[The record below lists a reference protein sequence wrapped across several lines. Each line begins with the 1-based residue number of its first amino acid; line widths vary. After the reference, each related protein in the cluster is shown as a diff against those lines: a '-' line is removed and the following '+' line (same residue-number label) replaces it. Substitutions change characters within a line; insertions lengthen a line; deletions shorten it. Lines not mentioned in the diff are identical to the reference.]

1 MHKFS
6 LLFFIANFLILGSC
20 KSEVT
25 LESQGFDS
33 KKIEV
38 FQTFITDEIKSG
50 KIAGA
55 EILIAKNDAIV
66 LHEAQ
71 GFANLTTQK
80 PLSKNSIYYLQ
91 SMTKPII
98 SVAIMQLVEKGK
110 LSLEDT
116 IEQYIPEATGLQI
129 ILDPEQGMEGEKVQ
143 LKESI
148 TIRHLLSH
156 TAGFS
161 HGLGTNKME
170 IELYNSLYGP
180 PLQMSENPH
189 ETIESRVISLLAA
202 PLIGQPGKQWYYS
215 ASPDI
220 LALIVQRVSKQTI
233 PDYLK
238 SAIFDPLGMNDTGY
252 NVPDTESNRVMA
264 VHIHDQTGQL
274 ISFDEQIPTLG
285 NTLYGGTHGLFS
297 TALDYLRFCQ
307 MILGNG
313 TLNNQQVLK
322 PETIELMS
330 QDQTNGVFEAQG
342 KGFGLGFEVILDP
355 IAEGYENKG
364 QLSWG
369 GYFRTHFFIHPEQN
383 LVAIWMTQMLPYSNE
398 YGDALRENVYGA
410 LLVP

>member
-1 MHKFS
+1 MRKFS
-6 LLFFIANFLILGSC
+6 LLFLIANLLILGSC
-20 KSEVT
+20 KSKVT
-25 LESQGFDS
+25 FESQGFDS

-38 FQTFITDEIKSG
+38 FQTFISDEIKSG

-98 SVAIMQLVEKGK
+98 SLAIMQLVEKGK

-129 ILDPEQGMEGEKVQ
+129 ILDPEQGMQGEKVQ

-189 ETIESRVISLLAA
+189 NTIESRVRSLLAA

-252 NVPDTESNRVMA
+252 NVPDAESNRVMSL
-264 VHIHDQTGQL
+264 HFHDQSGQL
-274 ISFDEQIPTLG
+274 IPFDEQIPTSG

-297 TALDYLRFCQ
+297 TAQDYLRFCQ
-307 MILGNG
+307 MILNNG
-313 TLNNQQVLK
+313 TLNNKQILK
-322 PETIELMS
+322 PETLRLMT
-330 QDQTNGVFEAQG
+330 QDQTNGVFEAPG
-342 KGFGLGFEVILDP
+342 KGFGLGFEVILNP
-355 IAEGYENKG
+355 TAEGYENKG

>member
-1 MHKFS
+1 MCKFS
-6 LLFFIANFLILGSC
+6 LLFLITNLLILGSC
-20 KSEVT
+20 KPKIT
-25 LESQGFDS
+25 FESQGFDS

-38 FQTFITDEIKSG
+38 FQTFISDEIKSG

-98 SVAIMQLVEKGK
+98 SLAIMQLVEKGK

-129 ILDPEQGMEGEKVQ
+129 ILDPEQGMQGEKVQ

-189 ETIESRVISLLAA
+189 NTIESRVRSLLAA

-252 NVPDTESNRVMA
+252 NVPDAESNRVMSL
-264 VHIHDQTGQL
+264 HFHDQSGQL
-274 ISFDEQIPTLG
+274 IPFDEQIPTSG

-297 TALDYLRFCQ
+297 TAQDYLRFCQ
-307 MILGNG
+307 MILNNG
-313 TLNNQQVLK
+313 TLNNKQILK
-322 PETIELMS
+322 PETLRLMT
-330 QDQTNGVFEAQG
+330 QDQTNGVFEAPG
-342 KGFGLGFEVILDP
+342 KGFGLGFEVILNP
-355 IAEGYENKG
+355 TAEGYENKG

>member
-1 MHKFS
+1 MRKFS
-6 LLFFIANFLILGSC
+6 LLFLIANLLILGSC
-20 KSEVT
+20 KSKVT
-25 LESQGFDS
+25 FESQGFDS

-38 FQTFITDEIKSG
+38 FQTFISNEIKSG

-98 SVAIMQLVEKGK
+98 SLAIMQLVEKGK

-129 ILDPEQGMEGEKVQ
+129 ILDPEQGMQGEKVQ

-189 ETIESRVISLLAA
+189 NTIESRVRSLLAA

-252 NVPDTESNRVMA
+252 NVPDAESNRVMSL
-264 VHIHDQTGQL
+264 HFHDQSGQL
-274 ISFDEQIPTLG
+274 IPFDEQIPTSG

-297 TALDYLRFCQ
+297 TAQDYLRFCQ
-307 MILGNG
+307 MILNNG
-313 TLNNQQVLK
+313 TLNNKQILK
-322 PETIELMS
+322 PETLRLMT
-330 QDQTNGVFEAQG
+330 QDQTNGVFEAPG
-342 KGFGLGFEVILDP
+342 KGFGLGFEVILNP
-355 IAEGYENKG
+355 TAEGYENKG

>member
-6 LLFFIANFLILGSC
+6 LLFFITNLLILGSC

-25 LESQGFDS
+25 FESQGFDS

-189 ETIESRVISLLAA
+189 NTIESRVISLLAA

-252 NVPDTESNRVMA
+252 NVPDAESNRVMSL
-264 VHIHDQTGQL
+264 HFHDQSGKL
-274 ISFDEQIPTLG
+274 IPFDEQIPTSG
-285 NTLYGGTHGLFS
+285 NTIYGGTHGLFS
-297 TALDYLRFCQ
+297 TAQDYLRFCQ
-307 MILGNG
+307 MILSNG
-313 TLNNQQVLK
+313 TLNNKQILK
-322 PETIELMS
+322 PETLELMT
-330 QDQTNGVFEAQG
+330 QDQTNGVFEAPG
-342 KGFGLGFEVILDP
+342 KGFGLGFEVILNP
-355 IAEGYENKG
+355 TAEGYENKG

>member
-1 MHKFS
+1 MRQFS
-6 LLFFIANFLILGSC
+6 LLFFIASLLCLVSC
-20 KSEVT
+20 KPEIT
-25 LESQGFDS
+25 FESQGFDS
-33 KKIEV
+33 EKIAI
-38 FQTFITDEIKSG
+38 FQTFIAEEIKSG

-55 EILIAKNDAIV
+55 EILIAKDDAIV

-71 GFANLTTQK
+71 GFADLTTQK

-98 SVAIMQLVEKGK
+98 SVAIMQLVEKGM
-110 LSLEDT
+110 LSLEDP
-116 IEQYIPEATGLQI
+116 IEKFIPEATGLQI
-129 ILDPEQGMEGEKVQ
+129 ILDPEEGMQGEKVP

-170 IELYNSLYGP
+170 LELYYSLYGP

-189 ETIESRVISLLAA
+189 KTIESRVKALVAA
-202 PLIGQPGKQWYYS
+202 PLIGSPGKQWYYS

-220 LALIVQRVSKQTI
+220 LALIVQRVSKQSL

-238 SAIFDPLGMNDTGY
+238 AKLFDPLGMNDTGY
-252 NVPDTESNRVMA
+252 NVPDAERNRVMS

-274 ISFDEQIPTLG
+274 ITFAEQIPTRG
-285 NTLYGGTHGLFS
+285 NTVYGGTHGLFS
-297 TALDYLRFCQ
+297 TAQDYLRFCQ

-313 TLNNQQVLK
+313 TLNNQQILK
-322 PETIELMS
+322 PETIALMS
-330 QDQTNGVFEAQG
+330 QDQTNGVFEAPG

-369 GYFRTHFFIHPEQN
+369 GYFRTHFFIHPEQD
-383 LVAIWMTQMLPYSNE
+383 LVAIWMTQILPYSNE

-410 LLVP
+410 LLEP

>member
-6 LLFFIANFLILGSC
+6 LLFLIANLLILGSC

-25 LESQGFDS
+25 FESQGFDS

-129 ILDPEQGMEGEKVQ
+129 ILDPEQGMQGEKVQ

-189 ETIESRVISLLAA
+189 NTIESRVRSLLAA

-252 NVPDTESNRVMA
+252 NVPDAESNRVMSL
-264 VHIHDQTGQL
+264 HFHDQSGQL
-274 ISFDEQIPTLG
+274 IPFDEQIPTSG

-297 TALDYLRFCQ
+297 TAQDYLRFCQ
-307 MILGNG
+307 MILNNG
-313 TLNNQQVLK
+313 TLNNKQILK
-322 PETIELMS
+322 PETLRLMT
-330 QDQTNGVFEAQG
+330 QDQTNGVFEAPG
-342 KGFGLGFEVILDP
+342 KGFGLGFEVILNP
-355 IAEGYENKG
+355 TAEGYENKG

>member
-1 MHKFS
+1 MRNFS
-6 LLFFIANFLILGSC
+6 LLFFLATLLILSSC
-20 KSEVT
+20 KREIT
-25 LESQGFDS
+25 FESQGFDS

-252 NVPDTESNRVMA
+252 NVPDAESNRVMA

-355 IAEGYENKG
+355 IAEGYKNKG

-398 YGDALRENVYGA
+398 YSDALRENVYGA
-410 LLVP
+410 LLIQ

>member
-1 MHKFS
+1 MRKFS
-6 LLFFIANFLILGSC
+6 LLFLIANLLIIGSC
-20 KSEVT
+20 KSKIT
-25 LESQGFDS
+25 FESQGFDS

-38 FQTFITDEIKSG
+38 FQTFISNEIKSG

-129 ILDPEQGMEGEKVQ
+129 ILDPEQGMQGEKVP

-189 ETIESRVISLLAA
+189 NTIESRVRSLLAA

-220 LALIVQRVSKQTI
+220 LALIVQRVSKQNI

-238 SAIFDPLGMNDTGY
+238 SALFDPLGMNDTGY
-252 NVPDTESNRVMA
+252 NVPDAESNRVMSL
-264 VHIHDQTGQL
+264 HIHDQSGQL
-274 ISFDEQIPTLG
+274 IPFDEQIPTSG
-285 NTLYGGTHGLFS
+285 NTVYGGTHGLFS
-297 TALDYLRFCQ
+297 TAQDYLRFCQ
-307 MILGNG
+307 MILSNG
-313 TLNNQQVLK
+313 TLNNKQILK
-322 PETIELMS
+322 PETLELMT
-330 QDQTNGVFEAQG
+330 QDQTNGVFEAPG
-342 KGFGLGFEVILDP
+342 KGFGLGFEIILNST
-355 IAEGYENKG
+355 AEGYKNKG

-383 LVAIWMTQMLPYSNE
+383 LIAIWMTQMLPYSYE
-398 YGDALRENVYGA
+398 YMDALRENVYGA

>member
-1 MHKFS
+1 MRKFS
-6 LLFFIANFLILGSC
+6 LLFLIANLLILGSC
-20 KSEVT
+20 KSEIT
-25 LESQGFDS
+25 YESQGFDS

-55 EILIAKNDAIV
+55 EILIAKNGVIV

-80 PLSKNSIYYLQ
+80 ALSKNSIYYLQ

-129 ILDPEQGMEGEKVQ
+129 ILDPEQGMQGEKVQ

-189 ETIESRVISLLAA
+189 NTIESRVRSLLAA
-202 PLIGQPGKQWYYS
+202 PLIGQPGKQWHYS

-238 SAIFDPLGMNDTGY
+238 SSLFDPLGMNDTGY
-252 NVPDTESNRVMA
+252 NVPDAESNRVMSL
-264 VHIHDQTGQL
+264 HIHDQLGQL
-274 ISFDEQIPTLG
+274 IPFDEQIPTSG
-285 NTLYGGTHGLFS
+285 NTVYGGTHGLFS
-297 TALDYLRFCQ
+297 TAQDYLRFCQ
-307 MILGNG
+307 MILSNG
-313 TLNNQQVLK
+313 TLNNKQILK
-322 PETIELMS
+322 PETLELMT
-330 QDQTNGVFEAQG
+330 QDQTNGVFEAPG
-342 KGFGLGFEVILDP
+342 KGFGLGFEVILNST
-355 IAEGYENKG
+355 AEGYKNKG

-383 LVAIWMTQMLPYSNE
+383 LIAIWMTQMLPYSNE
-398 YGDALRENVYGA
+398 YMDALRENVYGA

>member
-6 LLFFIANFLILGSC
+6 LLFLIANLLILGSC

-25 LESQGFDS
+25 FESQGFDS

-38 FQTFITDEIKSG
+38 FQTFISNEIKSG

-98 SVAIMQLVEKGK
+98 SLAIMQLVEKGK

-129 ILDPEQGMEGEKVQ
+129 ILDPEQGMQGEKVQ

-189 ETIESRVISLLAA
+189 NTIESRVRSLLAA

-252 NVPDTESNRVMA
+252 NVPDAESNRVMSL
-264 VHIHDQTGQL
+264 HFHDQSGQL
-274 ISFDEQIPTLG
+274 IPFDEQIPTSG

-297 TALDYLRFCQ
+297 TAQDYLRFCQ
-307 MILGNG
+307 MILNNG
-313 TLNNQQVLK
+313 TLNNKQILK
-322 PETIELMS
+322 PETLRLMT
-330 QDQTNGVFEAQG
+330 QDQTNGVFEAPG
-342 KGFGLGFEVILDP
+342 KGFGLGFEVILNP
-355 IAEGYENKG
+355 TAEGYENKG

>member
-1 MHKFS
+1 MRKFS
-6 LLFFIANFLILGSC
+6 LLFLIANLLILGSC
-20 KSEVT
+20 KSKVT
-25 LESQGFDS
+25 FESQGFDS

-98 SVAIMQLVEKGK
+98 SLAIMQLVEKGK

-129 ILDPEQGMEGEKVQ
+129 ILDPEQGMQGEKVQ

-189 ETIESRVISLLAA
+189 NTIESRVRSLLAA

-252 NVPDTESNRVMA
+252 NVPDAESNRVMSL
-264 VHIHDQTGQL
+264 HFHDQSGQL
-274 ISFDEQIPTLG
+274 IPFDEQIPTSG

-297 TALDYLRFCQ
+297 TAQDYLRFCQ
-307 MILGNG
+307 MILNNG
-313 TLNNQQVLK
+313 TLNNKQILK
-322 PETIELMS
+322 PETLRLMT
-330 QDQTNGVFEAQG
+330 QDQTNGVFEAPG
-342 KGFGLGFEVILDP
+342 KGFGLGFEVILNP
-355 IAEGYENKG
+355 TAEGYENKG

>member
-1 MHKFS
+1 MRKFS
-6 LLFFIANFLILGSC
+6 LLFLIANLIILGSC
-20 KSEVT
+20 KSKIT
-25 LESQGFDS
+25 FESQGFDS

-38 FQTFITDEIKSG
+38 FQTFISDEIKSG

-98 SVAIMQLVEKGK
+98 SLAIMQLVEKGK
-110 LSLEDT
+110 LFLEDT

-129 ILDPEQGMEGEKVQ
+129 ILDPEQGMQGEKVQ

-189 ETIESRVISLLAA
+189 NTIESRVRSLLAA

-252 NVPDTESNRVMA
+252 NVPDAESNRVMSL
-264 VHIHDQTGQL
+264 HFHDQSGQL
-274 ISFDEQIPTLG
+274 IPFDEQIPTSG

-297 TALDYLRFCQ
+297 TAQDYLRFCQ
-307 MILGNG
+307 MILNNG
-313 TLNNQQVLK
+313 TLNNKQILK
-322 PETIELMS
+322 PETLRLMT
-330 QDQTNGVFEAQG
+330 QDQTNGVFEAPG
-342 KGFGLGFEVILDP
+342 KGFGLGFEVILNP
-355 IAEGYENKG
+355 TAEGYENKG

>member
-1 MHKFS
+1 MRKFS
-6 LLFFIANFLILGSC
+6 LLFLIANLLILGSC
-20 KSEVT
+20 KSKVT
-25 LESQGFDS
+25 FESQGFDS

-38 FQTFITDEIKSG
+38 FQTFISDEIKSG

-129 ILDPEQGMEGEKVQ
+129 ILDPEQGMQGEKVQ

-189 ETIESRVISLLAA
+189 NTIESRVRSLLAA

-252 NVPDTESNRVMA
+252 NVPDAESNRVMSL
-264 VHIHDQTGQL
+264 HFHDQSGQL
-274 ISFDEQIPTLG
+274 IPFDEQIPTSG

-297 TALDYLRFCQ
+297 TAQDYLRFCQ
-307 MILGNG
+307 MILNNG
-313 TLNNQQVLK
+313 TLNNKQILK
-322 PETIELMS
+322 PET
-330 QDQTNGVFEAQG
+330 
-342 KGFGLGFEVILDP
+342 
-355 IAEGYENKG
+355 
-364 QLSWG
+364 
-369 GYFRTHFFIHPEQN
+369 
-383 LVAIWMTQMLPYSNE
+383 
-398 YGDALRENVYGA
+398 LRINDTRSD
-410 LLVP
+410 

>member
-1 MHKFS
+1 MYKFS
-6 LLFFIANFLILGSC
+6 LLFLITPLLFLGSC
-20 KSEVT
+20 QSEIT
-25 LESQGFDS
+25 FESQGFDS
-33 KKIEV
+33 EKINA
-38 FQTFITDEIKSG
+38 FQKFIADEIKAQ

-55 EILIAKNDAIV
+55 EILIAKNNTIV

-71 GFANLTTQK
+71 GYANLTTKK
-80 PLSKNSIYYLQ
+80 PLAKNSIYYIQ

-98 SVAIMQLVEKGK
+98 SVAIMQLIEKGMI
-110 LSLEDT
+110 SLEDN

-129 ILDPEQGMEGEKVQ
+129 ILDPEQGVQGEKVQ

-161 HGLGTNKME
+161 HGLGSNKME

-189 ETIESRVISLLAA
+189 STLESRVKSLLAF
-202 PLIGQPGKQWYYS
+202 PLIGQPGEQWYYS

-220 LALIVQRVSKQTI
+220 LALIVQRVSKQAI

-238 SAIFDPLGMNDTGY
+238 SALFDPLGMNDTGY
-252 NVPDTESNRVMA
+252 NVPDAESNRVMS

-274 ISFDEQIPTLG
+274 VSFDEQIPTSG
-285 NTLYGGTHGLFS
+285 NTVYGGTHGLFS
-297 TALDYLRFCQ
+297 TAENYLRFCQ
-307 MILGNG
+307 MILNNG
-313 TLNNQQVLK
+313 TFNNEQILK
-322 PETIELMS
+322 PETLKLII
-330 QDQTNGVFEAQG
+330 QDQTNGVFEAPG
-342 KGFGLGFEVILDP
+342 KGFGLGFEVILNT

>member
-1 MHKFS
+1 MRKFS
-6 LLFFIANFLILGSC
+6 LLFLIANLLILGSC
-20 KSEVT
+20 KSKVT
-25 LESQGFDS
+25 FESQGFDS

-38 FQTFITDEIKSG
+38 FQTFISDEIKSG

-55 EILIAKNDAIV
+55 EILIAKKDAIV

-80 PLSKNSIYYLQ
+80 PLLKNSIYYLQ

-98 SVAIMQLVEKGK
+98 SLAIMQLVEKGK

-129 ILDPEQGMEGEKVQ
+129 ILDPEQGMQGEKVQ

-189 ETIESRVISLLAA
+189 NTIESRVRSLLAA

-252 NVPDTESNRVMA
+252 NVPDAESNRVMSL
-264 VHIHDQTGQL
+264 HFHDQSGQL
-274 ISFDEQIPTLG
+274 IPFDEQIPTSG

-297 TALDYLRFCQ
+297 TAQDYLRFCQ
-307 MILGNG
+307 MILSNG
-313 TLNNQQVLK
+313 TLNNKQILK
-322 PETIELMS
+322 PETLRLMT
-330 QDQTNGVFEAQG
+330 QDQTNGVFEAPG
-342 KGFGLGFEVILDP
+342 KGFGLGFEVILNP
-355 IAEGYENKG
+355 TAEGYENKG

-398 YGDALRENVYGA
+398 YGDALRENVYVA

>member
-6 LLFFIANFLILGSC
+6 LLFLIANFLILGSC

-189 ETIESRVISLLAA
+189 NTIESRVRSLLAA

>member
-1 MHKFS
+1 MRKFS
-6 LLFFIANFLILGSC
+6 LLFLIANLLIIGSC
-20 KSEVT
+20 KSKIT
-25 LESQGFDS
+25 FESQGFDS

-38 FQTFITDEIKSG
+38 FQTFISNEIKSG

-98 SVAIMQLVEKGK
+98 SLAIMQLVEKGK

-129 ILDPEQGMEGEKVQ
+129 ILDPEQGMQGEKVQ

-189 ETIESRVISLLAA
+189 NTIESRVRSLLAA

-252 NVPDTESNRVMA
+252 NVPDAESNRVMSL
-264 VHIHDQTGQL
+264 HFHDQSGQL
-274 ISFDEQIPTLG
+274 IPFDEQIPTSG

-297 TALDYLRFCQ
+297 TAQDYLRFCQ
-307 MILGNG
+307 MILSNG
-313 TLNNQQVLK
+313 TLNNKQILK
-322 PETIELMS
+322 SETLELMT
-330 QDQTNGVFEAQG
+330 QDQTNGVFEAPG
-342 KGFGLGFEVILDP
+342 KGFGLGFEVILNP
-355 IAEGYENKG
+355 TAEGYENKG

>member
-1 MHKFS
+1 MRKFS
-6 LLFFIANFLILGSC
+6 LLFLIANLLILGSC
-20 KSEVT
+20 KSKVT
-25 LESQGFDS
+25 FESQGFDS

-38 FQTFITDEIKSG
+38 FQTFISDEIKSG

-129 ILDPEQGMEGEKVQ
+129 ILDPEQGMQGEKVQ

-189 ETIESRVISLLAA
+189 NTIESRVRSLLAA

-252 NVPDTESNRVMA
+252 NVPDAESNRVMSL
-264 VHIHDQTGQL
+264 HFHDQSGQL
-274 ISFDEQIPTLG
+274 IPFDEQIPTSG

-297 TALDYLRFCQ
+297 TAQDYLRFCQ
-307 MILGNG
+307 MILSNG
-313 TLNNQQVLK
+313 TLNNKQILK
-322 PETIELMS
+322 PETLELMT
-330 QDQTNGVFEAQG
+330 QDQTNGVFEAPG
-342 KGFGLGFEVILDP
+342 KGFGLGFEVILNP
-355 IAEGYENKG
+355 TAEGYENKG

>member
-189 ETIESRVISLLAA
+189 NTIESRVRSLLAA

-252 NVPDTESNRVMA
+252 NVPDAESNRVMSL
-264 VHIHDQTGQL
+264 HFHDQSGKL
-274 ISFDEQIPTLG
+274 IPFDEQIPTSG
-285 NTLYGGTHGLFS
+285 NTIYGGTHGLFS
-297 TALDYLRFCQ
+297 TAQDYLRFCQ
-307 MILGNG
+307 MILSNG
-313 TLNNQQVLK
+313 TLNNKQILK
-322 PETIELMS
+322 PETLELMT
-330 QDQTNGVFEAQG
+330 QDQTNGVFEAPG
-342 KGFGLGFEVILDP
+342 KGFGLGFEVILNP
-355 IAEGYENKG
+355 TAEGYENKG

>member
-6 LLFFIANFLILGSC
+6 FLFFITNLLILGSC
-20 KSEVT
+20 KSEVNF
-25 LESQGFDS
+25 ESQGFDS

-189 ETIESRVISLLAA
+189 NTIESRVRSLLAA

-252 NVPDTESNRVMA
+252 NVPDAESNRVMSL
-264 VHIHDQTGQL
+264 HFHDQSGQL
-274 ISFDEQIPTLG
+274 IPFDEQIPTSG

-297 TALDYLRFCQ
+297 TAQDYLRFCQ
-307 MILGNG
+307 MILSNG
-313 TLNNQQVLK
+313 TLNNKQILK
-322 PETIELMS
+322 PETLELMT
-330 QDQTNGVFEAQG
+330 QDQTNGVFEAPG
-342 KGFGLGFEVILDP
+342 KGFGLGFEVILNP
-355 IAEGYENKG
+355 TAEGYENKG

>member
-1 MHKFS
+1 MRKFS
-6 LLFFIANFLILGSC
+6 LLFLIANLLIIGSC
-20 KSEVT
+20 KSKIT
-25 LESQGFDS
+25 FESQGFDS

-38 FQTFITDEIKSG
+38 FQTFISNEIKSG

-129 ILDPEQGMEGEKVQ
+129 ILDPEQGMQGEKVP

-189 ETIESRVISLLAA
+189 NTIESRVKSLLAA

-238 SAIFDPLGMNDTGY
+238 SSLFDPLGMNDTGY
-252 NVPDTESNRVMA
+252 NVPDAESNRVMSL
-264 VHIHDQTGQL
+264 HIHDQLGQL
-274 ISFDEQIPTLG
+274 IPFDEQIPTSG
-285 NTLYGGTHGLFS
+285 NTVYGGTHGLFS
-297 TALDYLRFCQ
+297 TAQDYLRFCQ
-307 MILGNG
+307 MILSNG
-313 TLNNQQVLK
+313 TLNNKQILK
-322 PETIELMS
+322 PETLELMT
-330 QDQTNGVFEAQG
+330 QDQTNGVFEAPG
-342 KGFGLGFEVILDP
+342 KGFGLGFEVILNST
-355 IAEGYENKG
+355 AEGYKNKG

-383 LVAIWMTQMLPYSNE
+383 LIAIWMTQMLPYSNE
-398 YGDALRENVYGA
+398 YMDTLRENVYGA

>member
-1 MHKFS
+1 MRKFS
-6 LLFFIANFLILGSC
+6 LLFLIANFLILGSC
-20 KSEVT
+20 KSVIT
-25 LESQGFDS
+25 FESQGFDS

-98 SVAIMQLVEKGK
+98 SLAIMQLVEKGK

-129 ILDPEQGMEGEKVQ
+129 ILDPEQGMQGEKVQ

-189 ETIESRVISLLAA
+189 NTIESRVRSLLAA

-252 NVPDTESNRVMA
+252 NVPDAESNRVMSL
-264 VHIHDQTGQL
+264 HFHDQSGQL
-274 ISFDEQIPTLG
+274 IPFDEQIPTSG

-297 TALDYLRFCQ
+297 TAQDYLRFCQ
-307 MILGNG
+307 MILNNG
-313 TLNNQQVLK
+313 TLNNKQILK
-322 PETIELMS
+322 PETLRLMT
-330 QDQTNGVFEAQG
+330 QDQTNGVFEAPG
-342 KGFGLGFEVILDP
+342 KGFGLGFEVILNP
-355 IAEGYENKG
+355 TAEGYENKG